1 MPSQPA
7 PTAPDERKT
16 MKKRFRV
23 AATLLAATLTLQ
35 VAAQTAPAGDEPDDV
50 QPKFVWGLLLNIG
63 FKLASSLFTD
73 WLQTKLN
80 VDLSP
85 LNLARLAM
93 NSLSAHIVPLAT
105 VVSSGVSAKDA
116 GAAENTV
123 AGEPNAPLRVGSD
136 GQVNYQGVHVA
147 LVGFDADGK
156 ALGLRPLSAGFRTG
170 ERFKLHVLP
179 TFDGLLVIDNINPRG
194 RRSQVYPPRASD
206 VVQVKAGVEI
216 LVPLDKDQYFE
227 FTGAAGD
234 EQLVLTLRD
243 PRAFGEAASK
253 APAFRK
259 DDPNG
264 SSFLQEVKPERYPR
278 VSQAIHLRHE

>member
-1 MPSQPA
+1 M
-7 PTAPDERKT
+7 RKI
-16 MKKRFRV
+16 RFRLV
-23 AATLLAATLTLQ
+23 AALVAASFALQ
-35 VAAQTAPAGDEPDDV
+35 VAAQPTPAAGEQDDM
-50 QPKFVWGLLLNIG
+50 QPKFVWGLLLNVA
-63 FKLASSLFTD
+63 FKLASSLFVD

-80 VDLSP
+80 LDLSP
-85 LNLARLAM
+85 QNLARLAV
-93 NSLSAHIVPLAT
+93 NSLSAHIVPLTTAL
-105 VVSSGVSAKDA
+105 SSDVSAKDA
-116 GAAENTV
+116 GAAENAV
-123 AGEPNAPLRVGSD
+123 AGEPNAPLRVGTD
-136 GQVNYQGVHVA
+136 GQVNYQGVHLA
-147 LVGFDADGK
+147 LIGFDADGK

-194 RRSQVYPPRASD
+194 RRAQVYPPRASE

-216 LVPLDKDQYFE
+216 LVPLGKDQYFE
-227 FTGAAGD
+227 FTGDAGD

-264 SSFLQEVKPERYPR
+264 SSFLQEVKPDRYAL